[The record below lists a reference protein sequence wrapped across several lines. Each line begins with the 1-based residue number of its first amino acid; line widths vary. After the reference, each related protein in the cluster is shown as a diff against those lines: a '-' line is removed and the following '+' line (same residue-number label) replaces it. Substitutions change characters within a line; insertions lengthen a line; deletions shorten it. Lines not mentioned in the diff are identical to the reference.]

1 MNLAKDNQIFQAP
14 VCYAKKNDGGRKNQI
29 GRKESMKC
37 KIRNGEAGNAMQK
50 SEARERLERQNNSD
64 VSASVGYVRHR
75 DRVAKE
81 GLKHR
86 VRIESVSDIMQTHN
100 SGSLLYLKHLLH
112 CYLDMVKCVML
123 LDMPLFV
130 LFLF

>member
-1 MNLAKDNQIFQAP
+1 M
-14 VCYAKKNDGGRKNQI
+14 GGIKNQI

-37 KIRNGEAGNAMQK
+37 EIRNGEAGNAMQK